1 MRIAFET
8 PRTPA
13 RDRPSRTS
21 GSEAC
26 RSSRKC
32 PTSVM
37 GKTMSQPSSVTVA
50 SPSFAQLVSLACHDL
65 RTPLATA
72 SGVTRTLE
80 RLDTLAPRGAGGGGA
95 GRAGP
100 RARGARPRG
109 RRGEVGGAGAGLGGS
124 LLDPLAVAARI

>member
-32 PTSVM
+32 PTSAM

-50 SPSFAQLVSLACHDL
+50 SPSFANLGSLACHDL

-72 SGVTRTLE
+72 SGFTRTLE
-80 RLDTLAPRGAGGGGA
+80 RLDTLEQPADRYVEMIGAAADQLASLLHLLA
-95 GRAGP
+95 GR
-100 RARGARPRG
+100 
-109 RRGEVGGAGAGLGGS
+109 GG
-124 LLDPLAVAARI
+124 